1 MLADALHNHRG
12 ALRASLMEVYG
23 LRLDDAL
30 EDVLEL
36 ADLMAWLPAGCALW
50 RAFGGPAAI
59 SEEVHAIQMLDYSVR
74 VLDYHAGRQ
83 GKGKKPQPPKT
94 PPFAHEK
101 RAEDAKVRRK
111 AEALVK
117 RQRRG

>member
-12 ALRASLMEVYG
+12 ALRASLMEVYA
-23 LRLDDAL
+23 LRLDEQ

-36 ADLMAWLPAGCALW
+36 ADLVAWLPAGCALW
-50 RAFGGPAAI
+50 RSFGGPAAV
-59 SEEVHAIQMLDYSVR
+59 SEEVRAIQMLDYSVR
-74 VLDYHAGRQ
+74 VLDYHAGRH

-94 PPFAHEK
+94 PSFAHEK

-111 AEALVK
+111 AEALIK